1 MNDVSCAAA
10 VLWSRRRD
18 RLDRQEAELLRRV
31 QGVREKVVGHMTSS
45 RDHMTKPSR
54 TGVH

>member
-1 MNDVSCAAA
+1 MNAVSCAAA

-31 QGVREKVVGHMTSS
+31 QGVREKVVGHMISS